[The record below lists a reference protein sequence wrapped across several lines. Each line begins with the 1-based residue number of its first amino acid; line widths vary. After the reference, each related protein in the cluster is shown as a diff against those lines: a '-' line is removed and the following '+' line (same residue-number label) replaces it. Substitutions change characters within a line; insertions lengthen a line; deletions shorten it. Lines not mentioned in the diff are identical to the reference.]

1 MNGADV
7 GDAVTALALSA
18 GDPSGIGPEI
28 AIAAFMAREALDV
41 PAFYLLADPALI
53 ASRAGQLGLSVP
65 IIETTPAQSARA
77 FAQALPIVPLTAR
90 CVDSPGRPDPANA
103 AATVEAIDRAVAAC
117 LAGDAAAIVTCPIA
131 KKPLYDAGFRFPGHT
146 EYLAH
151 LAARHTGVEAL
162 PVMMLAG
169 PDLRT
174 VPVTIHIA
182 LAEVPK
188 ALTTELIV
196 ATARITAADLATRF
210 GIARPRLAIAGLNP
224 HAGEGGSM
232 GLEDER
238 IVRPAVDILRAEG
251 IDAFGPLPADTLFH
265 PRARA
270 GYDAA
275 LCMYHD
281 QALIPAK
288 ALAFD
293 EAVNVTLGLP
303 FIRTSPDHGTAFDI
317 AGKGIARPDSL
328 IAALKLARKLA
339 DTDARAAAA

>member
-1 MNGADV
+1 V
-7 GDAVTALALSA
+7 RETELPLALSV
-18 GDPSGIGPEI
+18 GDPSGVGPEI
-28 AIAAFMAREALDV
+28 AIAAWQSAHDSGAA
-41 PAFYLLADPALI
+41 PFYLLADPALI
-53 ASRAGQLGLSVP
+53 AARARRIGAEVA
-65 IIETTPAQSARA
+65 IAETVPAQAA
-77 FAQALPIVPLTAR
+77 DVFQHALPVVPLAAR
-90 CVDSPGRPDPANA
+90 FTDDPGRPDAANA
-103 AATVEAIDRAVAAC
+103 AGTIEAIDRAVADC
-117 LAGDAAAIVTCPIA
+117 LAGHAAAVVTCPIA
-131 KKPLYDAGFRFPGHT
+131 KKPLYDAGFGFPGHT

-151 LAARHTGVEAL
+151 LSARHTGVEAM
-162 PVMMLAG
+162 PVMMLVG
-169 PDLRT
+169 PELRT

-196 ATARITAADLATRF
+196 ATARITAADLIGPF
-210 GIARPRLAIAGLNP
+210 GIARPRLAVAGLNP
-224 HAGEGGSM
+224 HAGEGGAM

-265 PRARA
+265 ARARA
-270 GYDAA
+270 DYDAA

-317 AGKGIARPDSL
+317 AGKGVARPDSL
-328 IAALKLARKLA
+328 MAALKLARRLA
-339 DTDARAAAA
+339 DSGTRAAAV

>member
-1 MNGADV
+1 LIV
-7 GDAVTALALSA
+7 PETALALSI

-28 AIAAFMAREALDV
+28 AIAAWRRRTSDAV
-41 PAFYLLADPALI
+41 PAFYLLADPALVGARARLIGAEI
-53 ASRAGQLGLSVP
+53 AVA
-65 IIETTPAQSARA
+65 ETTPDNATRL
-77 FAQALPIVPLTAR
+77 FAKALPIVPLAAR
-90 CVDSPGRPDPANA
+90 FTDAPGRPDPANA
-103 AATVEAIDRAVAAC
+103 AGSIEAIDRAVADT
-117 LAGDAAAIVTCPIA
+117 LAGAATGVVTCPIA
-131 KKPLYDAGFRFPGHT
+131 KKPLYDAGFGFPGHT

-151 LAARHTGVEAL
+151 LAEQHTGTPAM

-169 PDLRT
+169 PELRT
-174 VPVTIHIA
+174 VPVTIHIP
-182 LAEVPK
+182 LTEVPK
-188 ALTTELIV
+188 VLTSGLI
-196 ATARITAADLATRF
+196 AETGRITAGDLKNRF
-210 GIARPRLAIAGLNP
+210 GIPRPRLAVTGLNP
-224 HAGEGGSM
+224 HAGEGGAL
-232 GLEDER
+232 GAEDER
-238 IVRPAVDILRAEG
+238 IVCPAVETLRAEG

-265 PRARA
+265 ARARA

-328 IAALKLARKLA
+328 IAALKLARQLA
-339 DTDARAAAA
+339 DTAAQTTSP